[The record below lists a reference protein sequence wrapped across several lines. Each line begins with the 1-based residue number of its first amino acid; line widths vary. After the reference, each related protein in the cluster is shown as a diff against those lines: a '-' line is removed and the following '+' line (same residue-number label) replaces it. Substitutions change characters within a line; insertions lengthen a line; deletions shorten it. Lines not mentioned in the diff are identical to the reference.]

1 MTPWMTTAAIAGLT
15 VVSVVTRGFFMI
27 PDREVPIPAWLR
39 EALRYAPL
47 AALVAVLL
55 PEIAMTDDHLIAT
68 WKDARLYATLVGIG
82 MFATTRSLLGTN
94 TRGYG
99 GAAGA
104 ATGPG
109 LVGPPTLLFCRL
121 RE

>member
-1 MTPWMTTAAIAGLT
+1 MTAWITIAAIAGLT

-55 PEIAMTDDHLIAT
+55 PEIAMTGDHLIAT
-68 WKDARLYATLVGIG
+68 WKDARIYATATGILV
-82 MFATTRSLLGTN
+82 FCTTRSLLGTI
-94 TRGYG
+94 
-99 GAAGA
+99 
-104 ATGPG
+104 
-109 LVGPPTLLFCRL
+109 LVGTATLLALRL
-121 RE
+121 TLGW

>member
-1 MTPWMTTAAIAGLT
+1 MTTWMTVAAIAGLT

-68 WKDARLYATLVGIG
+68 WKDARLYATAMGVLV
-82 MFATTRSLLGTN
+82 FCTTRSLLGTIL
-94 TRGYG
+94 
-99 GAAGA
+99 AGTA
-104 ATGPG
+104 
-109 LVGPPTLLFCRL
+109 TLLALRL
-121 RE
+121 TLGW